1 MRRNT
6 SLNYIIIIIII
17 IKNVLIKSLN
27 GQVQSQ
33 VSRAFQILD
42 RRFLP

>member
-6 SLNYIIIIIII
+6 SLNYIIII

>member
-6 SLNYIIIIIII
+6 SLNYIIIII